1 MARTRLLYSNSSSG
15 DCRRDADFL
24 LAAGLEDVLNYL
36 ETLRFST
43 AEIDWLKSTKR
54 FRSNLIDY
62 LAEFRFAGN
71 VHAIPEGTVCFPNEP
86 LIRIT
91 APLPAA
97 QLVETR
103 LINIMHFQTMIA
115 SKAARMVLAAPREN
129 TVRFRSAYR
138 AWC

>member
-1 MARTRLLYSNSSSG
+1 MTPTTSPLTTDLYELNMVQAYLDRSEDKTAVFEFFVRRLPARRN
-15 DCRRDADFL
+15 FL

-71 VHAIPEGTVCFPNEP
+71 VHAIPEGTVCF
-86 LIRIT
+86 
-91 APLPAA
+91 
-97 QLVETR
+97 
-103 LINIMHFQTMIA
+103 
-115 SKAARMVLAAPREN
+115 
-129 TVRFRSAYR
+129 
-138 AWC
+138 